1 MWSVR
6 WRWPGRLWQI
16 GYGMA
21 CWVLMG
27 VVGGSCWVLVVSL
40 PKLSW
45 RWRATRVAVRLL
57 SIGLRIPVKVTGTL
71 PARGTPCVIVA
82 NHASILDSFALV
94 DVFPD
99 PVVFVAGGDLA
110 GHRVTGPFLRGLG
123 SVFVRLEGSGNR
135 SALRS
140 VLGELTGVAAAGK
153 RPVFFPEGG
162 LDPEL
167 GLRRFQLGA
176 FLVAGEANCVVVPLA
191 ITGTRQLL
199 PPGARLPRR
208 SPVEVRI
215 GQVLLPAGPDWADAR
230 TLARDARRVIEGLL
244 VEGGVAEL

>member
-1 MWSVR
+1 VR
-6 WRWPGRLWQI
+6 WRWPARLSQI

-21 CWVLMG
+21 CWALMG
-27 VVGGSCWVLVVSL
+27 LVGGSCWLLVVSL

-57 SIGLRIPVKVTGTL
+57 SIGLRIPINVTGTL
-71 PARGTPCVIVA
+71 PARETPCVIVA

-94 DVFPD
+94 DVSRD
-99 PVVFVAGGDLA
+99 PLVFVAGGDLA
-110 GHRVTGPFLRGLG
+110 GHPVTGPFLRGLG
-123 SVFVRLEGSGNR
+123 SVFVRLEGSASR

-140 VLGELTGVAAAGK
+140 VLGELTSVAAAGK

-162 LDPEL
+162 LDAEL

-176 FLVAGEANCVVVPLA
+176 FLVAGEANCPVVPVA
-191 ITGTRQLL
+191 IVGTRKLL

-208 SPVEVRI
+208 RPVEIRI
-215 GQVLLPAGPDWADAR
+215 GQVLVPAGPGWADAR

-244 VEGGVAEL
+244 AEEGVAEP